1 MTIPITTWTLQG
13 LINGERVDIAGSGH
27 LDTTTGHMVLD
38 LSSEAP
44 LPDGFDLIP
53 AQMICNVA
61 TTGFAAGT
69 SADGFSWPNFSPEG
83 LRVTPDRIGRVH
95 TDAGVEVLRL
105 SAVTTLTLRADG
117 LHVDNMVDG
126 IAKLPANLS
135 LVSASETL
143 LPHGAGRGVSL
154 AQFLLEADGE
164 LLSGVTTSPYRFSD
178 EVVLPTLVTR
188 TLDFVGSTSHP
199 HGAHIE
205 ASSAW
210 VTLAAVG
217 AVHA

>member
-1 MTIPITTWTLQG
+1 MTIPIAAWTLQG
-13 LINGERVDIAGSGH
+13 LINGERVDVSGSGH
-27 LDTTTGHMVLD
+27 LDTTTGQMVLD
-38 LSSEAP
+38 LASKAP

-69 SADGFSWPNFSPEG
+69 SADGFSWASFSPEG
-83 LRVTPDRIGRVH
+83 VRVTPDRIGRVH

-126 IAKLPANLS
+126 VAQLPANLS
-135 LVSASETL
+135 IVSASETL
-143 LPHGAGRGVSL
+143 LPHGAGRGVGL
-154 AQFLLEADGE
+154 AQFVLDADGE

-178 EVVLPTLVTR
+178 EAVLPTFVTR
-188 TLDFVGSTSHP
+188 TLDFSGSTSHA

-210 VTLAAVG
+210 MTLAAEG
-217 AVHA
+217 ALHA